1 MTKKTHKKYADD
13 YYKEKK
19 REREIENHIKRT
31 SRVARYRATIT
42 TYQIQAVE
50 ILKNRGFRV
59 EMEKAIQYKS
69 SFFMIDVFLP
79 DYNMCIEIDWD
90 YHDDP
95 EVKKADKIR
104 DDYLRSKWYWVIR
117 FRNRQ
122 IKTRFYQN
130 IKRAINIRDKVIR
143 AIEKNKILA

>member
-79 DYNMCIEIDWD
+79 DYNMCIEID
-90 YHDDP
+90 
-95 EVKKADKIR
+95 
-104 DDYLRSKWYWVIR
+104 
-117 FRNRQ
+117 
-122 IKTRFYQN
+122 
-130 IKRAINIRDKVIR
+130 
-143 AIEKNKILA
+143 